1 MTAATLALAG
11 RESRAELLKA
21 LRTPEYVIPTLVFPP
36 AFYAL
41 FGLALARDATTTTY
55 LMATYGVF
63 AALGPALF
71 GFATS
76 VAYEREQG
84 LLALKRVF
92 PMPAWA
98 YPVAKLATALTMTL
112 ILLIVLYALAVFA
125 GGVRLTA
132 GAWGLMLGVHLA
144 SVFPFALM
152 GMALGYSL
160 KGQGAMAISN
170 VLFFLLCIVGGLWI
184 PLHVLPG
191 WMGQVA
197 LLLPSYHLA
206 ELALT
211 VIGYERG
218 PSTLTHLGVIALWC
232 ALMAGAFALAQRR
245 AAM

>member
-1 MTAATLALAG
+1 MTAATLAIAA

-21 LRTPEYVIPTLVFPP
+21 LRTPEYVVPTLVFPP

-41 FGLALARDATTTTY
+41 FGLALARDASASLY

-71 GFATS
+71 GFATG
-76 VAYEREQG
+76 VAFEREQG

-98 YPVAKLATALTMTL
+98 YPAAKLATALSMTFV
-112 ILLIVLYALAVFA
+112 LLLVLYALAVFA
-125 GGVRLTA
+125 GGVRLA
-132 GAWGLMLGVHLA
+132 PGAWALMLAVHLG

-152 GMALGYSL
+152 GIVLGYSL
-160 KGQGAMAISN
+160 KGQGAVAIAN
-170 VLFFLLCIVGGLWI
+170 VLFFLLSIVGGLWI
-184 PLHVLPG
+184 PLHVMPA
-191 WMGQVA
+191 WMGQAAV
-197 LLLPSYHLA
+197 LLPSYHLA

-211 VIGYERG
+211 VAGYERG
-218 PSTLTHLGVIALWC
+218 PATPTHLGVVALWC
-232 ALMAGAFALAQRR
+232 VLMAGVFAIVQRR